1 MKRIK
6 MCDTAFI
13 DSRCNEKTVGRFVLI
28 FFDLSKMT
36 RNGFT
41 LHFILTLTRLHR
53 DLYGQRKI
61 VIVTDNVSH
70 VAGCCRHRLT
80 IIIEFQVGMD
90 IATIKHCH
98 GAPCIPL
105 KHQRCVVEIIL
116 LNFLERLDYICILLI
131 VFKLFYLIA
140 NKIIFSLLDSS
151 LQLIF

>member
-13 DSRCNEKTVGRFVLI
+13 DSRCNEKTVSRFVLI

-90 IATIKHCH
+90 IAKILLYGKSI
-98 GAPCIPL
+98 ASSPIPL
-105 KHQRCVVEIIL
+105 HSYTIDAQSSNLISRSCA
-116 LNFLERLDYICILLI
+116 FL
-131 VFKLFYLIA
+131 
-140 NKIIFSLLDSS
+140 
-151 LQLIF
+151 